1 MLKSVQLTLRK
12 AGKRKQKIAN
22 KNKVAY
28 LNPHI
33 AIITW
38 NINDLNTPI
47 KRQSLAER
55 IKKYDPSIWCLQ
67 ETDFKYNDTGGL
79 KIKWWENTYDTNTNQ
94 KKAWVALLILDK
106 VDRVGHYMI
115 IKEESTREIIAI
127 LNLCAPNYRAARCM
141 KQKPVEPMELN

>member
-38 NINDLNTPI
+38 NINDLNTPV

-79 KIKWWENTYDTNTNQ
+79 KIK
-94 KKAWVALLILDK
+94 
-106 VDRVGHYMI
+106 
-115 IKEESTREIIAI
+115 
-127 LNLCAPNYRAARCM
+127 
-141 KQKPVEPMELN
+141 